1 MQKFGYKAA
10 SIGLLLAGAMGTS
23 AQHQVRVA
31 IDPRSAGETEAEL
44 LSPNFHN
51 SCLNISIVRDE
62 SQAEYTVLANETQS
76 WGFLHYYITT
86 YDKQGKVVFTTNKH
100 LAKNALKAFCQFMNT
115 QK

>member
-1 MQKFGYKAA
+1 MKNLGYKIA
-10 SIGLLLAGAMGTS
+10 SIALIVVGAIETS
-23 AQHQVRVA
+23 AQHQVKIA

-51 SCLNISIVRDE
+51 SCPNISIVRDE

-100 LAKNALKAFCQFMNT
+100 LTKNAIKAFCQFMNT